1 MLKKRSYTYA
11 ETELALTIRNSTH
24 KYFLSNDGSESF
36 YELSNDPL
44 ETKNL
49 LNKNWLPLSTE
60 NEIIYEEL
68 VEKLT
73 EIRN

>member
-1 MLKKRSYTYA
+1 MP
-11 ETELALTIRNSTH
+11 
-24 KYFLSNDGSESF
+24 YFLFNDESESF
-36 YELSNDPL
+36 YKLGNDPL

-68 VEKLT
+68 VEQLAVIK
-73 EIRN
+73 N